1 MHRYCH
7 SCPYFG
13 SCPGVFVANAT
24 SVERQLLETSGCPV
38 RAMLDH
44 IVDVFKRT
52 DLNDYILES
61 YKVDNGASA
70 KPQLALGIA

>member
-1 MHRYCH
+1 M
-7 SCPYFG
+7 
-13 SCPGVFVANAT
+13 ANAT

-61 YKVDNGASA
+61 YKADNGASA
-70 KPQLALGIA
+70 KPQPVLSIA